1 AEPAFLNAIR
11 RATDVEVDFVVPEIG
26 TDAGRLRK
34 RPRIASTKLKT
45 NGMFEWIE
53 AKKTPVI
60 AMQHRTRREHLRVNQ
75 RTPCKQA
82 VKIPTVPVRPFHHRS
97 DTKST
102 GQTLRNFFNIIN
114 HLSSFVHCRCRTISG
129 SFCPI
134 LPSVVRQCRTSGV
147 PVVPQC

>member
-60 AMQHRTRREHLRVNQ
+60 AMQHRTRRKHLRVDQ
-75 RTPCKQA
+75 RMPCEQT
-82 VKIPTVPVRPFHHRS
+82 VEIPTMPVRPFHHRS
-97 DTKST
+97 DAEAARQRFRQFVQFTSH
-102 GQTLRNFFNIIN
+102 F
-114 HLSSFVHCRCRTISG
+114 SSLVHSRRRTVSA

-134 LPSVVRQCRTSGV
+134 LPHIETNILGV
-147 PVVPQC
+147 GCD